1 MSAIDK
7 AGNVS
12 RRREIGAPPERPHPA
27 HNDTMADALTDA
39 RTAFADRRWEDAY
52 ALFTAADA
60 AATDAS
66 SAADSAGAADGDPPL
81 TIDDLGF
88 YGRSA
93 SLTARDPE
101 AFVLLERG
109 YTASLAAGE
118 ELRAADFAFWL
129 GFRLFSLT
137 RAGRAQAWLARSQEI
152 ADRNGDCVQ
161 QGYLLVPRIHAELL
175 THRNRAALALAEE
188 AVACAGRHHDNDLAA
203 LARQLGGRA
212 LIEEGDVDDGL
223 RMLDEAMLTATTAVT
238 SELTR
243 GLVYCAVLGCCDRV
257 VAVDRARE
265 WAAVL
270 GDWCDAQAQL
280 GTFNGTC
287 RVHRAELFRFA
298 GEWDASLAEASRVVV
313 GPASDRRERAIAAY
327 ELAQVHRL
335 RGETAEAQRD
345 YATAAT
351 GGVDPQP
358 GLALLHLAEG
368 DTSVAVGGITR
379 ALATTTSPLG
389 RARLLPAAVEVF
401 VAAGHHPE
409 ATAAAHELADVAKRY
424 ATPALRAEAAQ
435 ATGRILL
442 AEDEAAASVEPLTDA
457 VAGWDALGALYHAAR
472 TRILLADAFAALGD
486 AEGSRM
492 QREAAQAVF
501 DDLGAPASVP
511 TGATAAG
518 ADGRRDDRI
527 LSPREEGV
535 LRLAATGIT
544 NKEIARRLGISTRT
558 VDRHIS
564 NILAKLG
571 VPSRAAATAYAYEHH
586 LLAG

>member
-1 MSAIDK
+1 
-7 AGNVS
+7 
-12 RRREIGAPPERPHPA
+12 
-27 HNDTMADALTDA
+27 MADALTDA

-52 ALFTAADA
+52 ALFAAADA
-60 AATDAS
+60 AETTHASTATPTATQ
-66 SAADSAGAADGDPPL
+66 ATTGPPPPL
-81 TIDDLGF
+81 TLDDLGL

-101 AFVLLERG
+101 AFALLERG
-109 YTASLAAGE
+109 YSASLAAGE
-118 ELRAADFAFWL
+118 ELRAAEFAFWF
-129 GFRLFSLT
+129 GFRLFSLGE
-137 RAGRAQAWLARSQEI
+137 AGRAQAWLARSQEI

-175 THRNRAALALAEE
+175 AHRNRAALALAEE
-188 AVACAGRHHDNDLAA
+188 AVACAERHHDNDLSA

-212 LIEEGDVDDGL
+212 LIEDGDVDAGI
-223 RMLDEAMLTATTAVT
+223 RMLDEAMLTATTEAT

-257 VAVDRARE
+257 FAVDRARE

-298 GEWDASLAEASRVVV
+298 GEWDASLDEAGRVVA
-313 GPASDRRERAIAAY
+313 GPSSDRRERAIAAY

-335 RGETAEAQRD
+335 RGENAEAQRD

-358 GLALLHLAEG
+358 GLALLRLAEG
-368 DTSVAVGGITR
+368 DAAIAVGGISR

-389 RARLLPAAVEVF
+389 RARLLPAAVEIF
-401 VAAGHHPE
+401 VAADHHTE
-409 ATAAAHELADVAKRY
+409 AAASARELSDIAERY
-424 ATPALRAEAAQ
+424 ATPALRAEASQ
-435 ATGRILL
+435 ATGRVLL
-442 AEDEAAASVEPLTDA
+442 AGGEAAAAVEPLAEALT
-457 VAGWDALGALYHAAR
+457 GWDALGALYDAAR

-486 AEGSRM
+486 PEGARM
-492 QREAAQAVF
+492 QRDAAQAVF
-501 DDLGAPASVP
+501 DDLGAPAP
-511 TGATAAG
+511 TDTDRTDAG
-518 ADGRRDDRI
+518 RGEHRI

-544 NKEIARRLGISTRT
+544 NKEIAQRLGISTRT
-558 VDRHIS
+558 VDRHVS

-586 LLAG
+586 LLAVPTG